1 LKAIQKILGKNI
13 WLKISAFNSVSVFV
27 RVLTG
32 WIINK
37 LIAFYIGPEGTSVS
51 EQFRNFFQTIQGFSS
66 LGISDGVTKY
76 AAKYQDNKKQLS
88 SFLSSAYKIVLIT
101 SIIVGLMIIIFAKQI
116 NIFLFDQRD
125 FSFLIIVLGI
135 MIPFFALQIILTAV
149 LNGFQKY
156 KKLTYINIISNV
168 LSAIIAAYL
177 IIFHSIYGALVLI
190 LATQVVSFVLT
201 LFYIRKDMGEVLQF
215 SNKKTDKKHYKRL
228 QAYMLM
234 ALVSAIVIPLFSILL
249 RNQINDFFA
258 GDNGVHSGYWDGI
271 KKISGLFLMLI
282 MPVFSMYYYPQLT
295 KIHSNKAY
303 FVEVKKFFKQIF
315 PLFTIGMIILYLL
328 RHWAVLLFYSDAYEP
343 MEELFVW
350 QLLGDYVRVISLIL
364 AFLMLAKT
372 KVIHYI
378 YTEIGFWVLYYILT
392 PFFMAKYQLEG
403 ISIAY
408 FVSYLLYLLSL
419 LFIFRKLFTK
429 KEVLI

>member
-177 IIFHSIYGALVLI
+177 IIFYSIYGALVLI

-215 SNKKTDKKHYKRL
+215 SNKKTDNKHYKRL

-392 PFFMAKYQLEG
+392 PFFMSKYQLEG

-408 FVSYLLYLLSL
+408 FVSYLVYLLSL

>member
-1 LKAIQKILGKNI
+1 
-13 WLKISAFNSVSVFV
+13 
-27 RVLTG
+27 
-32 WIINK
+32 
-37 LIAFYIGPEGTSVS
+37 
-51 EQFRNFFQTIQGFSS
+51 
-66 LGISDGVTKY
+66 
-76 AAKYQDNKKQLS
+76 
-88 SFLSSAYKIVLIT
+88 
-101 SIIVGLMIIIFAKQI
+101 
-116 NIFLFDQRD
+116 
-125 FSFLIIVLGI
+125 
-135 MIPFFALQIILTAV
+135 
-149 LNGFQKY
+149 
-156 KKLTYINIISNV
+156 
-168 LSAIIAAYL
+168 
-177 IIFHSIYGALVLI
+177 
-190 LATQVVSFVLT
+190 
-201 LFYIRKDMGEVLQF
+201 
-215 SNKKTDKKHYKRL
+215 
-228 QAYMLM
+228 M

-392 PFFMAKYQLEG
+392 LFFMSKYQLEG

-408 FVSYLLYLLSL
+408 FVSYLVYLLSL
-419 LFIFRKLFTK
+419 LFILENYSLK
-429 KEVLI
+429 KKC

>member
-1 LKAIQKILGKNI
+1 
-13 WLKISAFNSVSVFV
+13 
-27 RVLTG
+27 VLSG
-32 WIINK
+32 WVINK

-135 MIPFFALQIILTAV
+135 MIPFFAFQIILTAV

-215 SNKKTDKKHYKRL
+215 SNKKTDNKHYKRL

-249 RNQINDFFA
+249 RNQVNDYFI
-258 GDNGVHSGYWDGI
+258 GDNGMHSGYWDGV

-392 PFFMAKYQLEG
+392 PFFMSKYQLEG

-408 FVSYLLYLLSL
+408 FVSYLVYLLSL

>member
-215 SNKKTDKKHYKRL
+215 SNKKTDNKHYKRL

-408 FVSYLLYLLSL
+408 FVSYLVYLLSL

>member
-1 LKAIQKILGKNI
+1 MKAIQKILGKNI
-13 WLKISAFNSVSVFV
+13 WLKISAFNSASVFV
-27 RVLTG
+27 RVLSG

-51 EQFRNFFQTIQGFSS
+51 EQFRNFFQTIQGFST

-101 SIIVGLMIIIFAKQI
+101 SIIVGLMTIIFAKQI

-177 IIFHSIYGALVLI
+177 IIFYSIYGALVLI
-190 LATQVVSFVLT
+190 LATQVVSFVVT
-201 LFYIRKDMGEVLQF
+201 LLYIRADMVEVLQF

-228 QAYMLM
+228 QAYVLM

-249 RNQINDFFA
+249 RNQVNDYYI
-258 GDNGVHSGYWDGI
+258 GDNGMHSGYWDGV

-282 MPVFSMYYYPQLT
+282 MPIFSMYYYPQLT

-328 RHWAVLLFYSDAYEP
+328 RHWAVLLFYSSAYEP

-350 QLLGDYVRVISLIL
+350 QLLGDYVRIISLVL

-378 YTEIGFWVLYYILT
+378 YTEIGFWVLYYVLT
-392 PFFMAKYQLEG
+392 PFFMSKYQLEG

-408 FVSYLLYLLSL
+408 FVSYLIYLFSL

>member
-135 MIPFFALQIILTAV
+135 MIPFFAFQIILTAV

-249 RNQINDFFA
+249 RNQVNDFFA

-408 FVSYLLYLLSL
+408 FVSYLVYLLSL